1 MKLSLLALDY
11 DGTIAENGELDA
23 EVRNALIEAR
33 RKNITLVL
41 ATGRILGD
49 LQRLPCGLDLFDA
62 VVAENGAVLS
72 FPGTGRTTLLAEPPE
87 PIFVQQLTRRN
98 IPFLAGSC
106 LIELRS
112 EYAESV
118 FAVIHELELPLVV
131 VFNRGRAMVL
141 PEAVSKGTGLLA
153 AARTLRISLHNAVAI
168 GDAQNDHDM
177 LRACEIGI
185 AVAWGSPAL
194 RRVADQIVEG
204 ESPAAVA
211 AFIRRLI
218 SQPTLDIKPNG
229 RRRPLYLGLLPGG
242 EALTLAGLGRNILIV
257 GDPQSGKSWITGL
270 LCEQL
275 ILQGYCVCVIDPEG
289 DYGTLESL
297 PGVIVLNADGKG
309 FSLEQIELTLRY
321 PDVSVVVDLCKL
333 SHDKKRADVAA
344 LLERIARLR
353 RRTGLPHRVV
363 VDEAHY
369 FLRDPDVRGQLDL
382 DHGGY
387 FLISYRASEL
397 HPDVL
402 SSVEALLVT
411 RESDA
416 AEAEALRK
424 LVAQEWSPEDWA
436 ATLRDL
442 ELNEVLLLPGAKES
456 KTDVLRIRIA
466 NRLTPHVR
474 HKHKYLEI
482 PVSDDAAFVFA
493 REGVPTGQRA
503 RTLKELT
510 DVLSAG
516 NAHSF
521 EQHLANGDF
530 SRWVKEVIGDSEL
543 AAEIRSTETD
553 WRAGRSDRPC
563 ERIARLI
570 RERYGSLEL
579 GRGAAEQSVMG

>member
-1 MKLSLLALDY
+1 
-11 DGTIAENGELDA
+11 
-23 EVRNALIEAR
+23 VRSALIEAR

-49 LQRLPCGLDLFDA
+49 LQRLPCSLDLFDA

-72 FPGTGRTTLLAEPPE
+72 FPGTGRATLLAEPPE
-87 PIFVQQLTRRN
+87 PIFVQELTRRN

-106 LIELRS
+106 LIEFHS
-112 EYAESV
+112 QYAESV

-141 PEAVSKGTGLLA
+141 PEAVSKGTGLVA

-194 RRVADQIVEG
+194 RRAADEIVEG
-204 ESPAAVA
+204 DSPAAVA

-218 SQPTLDIKPNG
+218 SQPTLDIKPTG
-229 RRRPLYLGLLPGG
+229 HRRPLYLGLLPGG
-242 EALTLAGLGRNILIV
+242 EALALAGLGRNILIV
-257 GDPQSGKSWITGL
+257 GDPQSGKSWLTGL

-309 FSLEQIELTLRY
+309 FPLDQIELTLRY

-333 SHDKKRADVAA
+333 SQEDKRAGVAV
-344 LLERIARLR
+344 LLERIAGLR

-369 FLRDPDVRGQLDL
+369 FLRNPDVTGQLDL
-382 DHGGY
+382 EHGGY

-397 HPDVL
+397 HPEVL

-411 RESDA
+411 RESDT

-436 ATLRDL
+436 VTLRDL
-442 ELNEVLLLPGAKES
+442 ELNEVLLLPGAQES

-474 HKHKYLEI
+474 HKHKYLEVQ
-482 PVSDDAAFVFA
+482 VSDDAAFVFS
-493 REGVPTGQRA
+493 RDGVPTGQRA

-510 DVLSAG
+510 DVLSG

-530 SRWVKEVIGDSEL
+530 SRWVEEVIGDSEL
-543 AAEIRSTETD
+543 AAEIRSMETD

-563 ERIARLI
+563 ERITRLI
-570 RERYGSLEL
+570 RERYGSLGP
-579 GRGAAEQSVMG
+579 GRGEAEQSAMG